1 MSLCQ
6 TGGGY
11 NRILNMSYVGSG
23 YDHVK
28 KDYNESSFKGIHLHF
43 VGTVFEPWFIFSV
56 YGLFGGPIVMCK
68 LVKLY
73 KTGGVG
79 LVVRVAVVSEE
90 REGEGGG
97 AQ

>member
-1 MSLCQ
+1 
-6 TGGGY
+6 
-11 NRILNMSYVGSG
+11 MSYVGSG
-23 YDHVK
+23 CDRVK

-56 YGLFGGPIVMCK
+56 YGLFGGPIVMYK

>member
-1 MSLCQ
+1 
-6 TGGGY
+6 
-11 NRILNMSYVGSG
+11 MSYVGSG

-56 YGLFGGPIVMCK
+56 YGLCK